1 MNFASDNITG
11 AAPEILDAIQAGNDG
26 ALLPYGNDDVTR
38 AVQHIREHA
47 DEYGVDP

>member
-26 ALLPYGNDDVTR
+26 VLLPYGNDDVNWEATS
-38 AVQHIREHA
+38 ASPGE
-47 DEYGVDP
+47 